1 MSVKYGILKKQVLTI
16 LEKQSMVSNG
26 KNHFNVSGMVY
37 LFNRIIKNI
46 LHNFI
51 PHKIITSDDQNPPWI
66 TNSVRHLIQ
75 DKNEAYQRFKRSNQQ
90 QPVL

>member
-46 LHNFI
+46 LHSFI
-51 PHKIITSDDQNPPWI
+51 PHKIITSDDQNPPSI
-66 TNSVRHLIQ
+66 NSSVRRLIQ
-75 DKNEAYQRFKRSNQQ
+75 DKNEAYKRFKRSNQQ
-90 QPVL
+90 QSVL